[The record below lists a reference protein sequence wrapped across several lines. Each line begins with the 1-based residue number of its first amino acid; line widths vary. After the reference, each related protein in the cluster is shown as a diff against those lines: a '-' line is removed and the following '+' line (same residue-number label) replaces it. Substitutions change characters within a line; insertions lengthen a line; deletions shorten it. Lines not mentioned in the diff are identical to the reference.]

1 MSEKRTTILGAGSW
15 GTALAVLLAEKR
27 RRVVLWAR
35 RIEQARLMR
44 ETRSNPTYLPG
55 IQLPETVHITADL
68 REALQEADML
78 VVATPSHAVRQLAER
93 MRPYVTAG
101 MILVSVT
108 KGIAASTLKTVSQI
122 LIENLPQIP
131 ETQLCVL
138 HGPSHAEEVARQ
150 KPTTVVAASPEL
162 ETARRVQERFMT
174 PMFRVYTNTDLLG
187 VEIAGAVKNVLAI
200 AAGICDGLQLG
211 DNAKAALIT
220 RGLAEMAR
228 LGVAM
233 GASPL
238 TFAGLAGIGDL
249 VVTCMSRHSRNRYVG
264 EQLGQGRTLEEILSE
279 MSMVAEGVRTA
290 ISVRALAQRYG
301 VEMPIATAVYEILF
315 AGKSPQ
321 QALEELMSRAAKEE
335 YWTGPLAAYS
345 S

>member
-1 MSEKRTTILGAGSW
+1 
-15 GTALAVLLAEKR
+15 
-27 RRVVLWAR
+27 
-35 RIEQARLMR
+35 
-44 ETRSNPTYLPG
+44 
-55 IQLPETVHITADL
+55 
-68 REALQEADML
+68 
-78 VVATPSHAVRQLAER
+78 
-93 MRPYVTAG
+93 
-101 MILVSVT
+101 
-108 KGIAASTLKTVSQI
+108 
-122 LIENLPQIP
+122 
-131 ETQLCVL
+131 VL

>member
-1 MSEKRTTILGAGSW
+1 MSEKRTSILGAGSW

-55 IQLPETVHITADL
+55 IHLPETVHITADL
-68 REALQEADML
+68 GEALQEADML

-108 KGIAASTLKTVSQI
+108 KGIEASTLKTVSQI

-264 EQLGQGRTLEEILSE
+264 EQLGQGRTLAEILSE